1 MKNIIYSLLII
12 SFLTAVSCKD
22 ITGLQDQLDNLGQP
36 PEEIEIPD
44 GITDPDTGLIG
55 PGGGSSSGGGSTEGG
70 GSSSGGGSTEGGSS
84 SGGGDTITVSSDF
97 QSDKPMRRKI
107 LLQGVGDAYYRN
119 PVVVV
124 VGGHRV
130 FAFSEK
136 RYINSSAGKDT
147 GVDGKTKVDI
157 VYMVSG
163 NSGNDWN
170 ENESYVNPG
179 NKETSSIND
188 SHSGHVVFKYS
199 DEKIIIVASAGAGL
213 ARTDENPD
221 YKNPPSRVDYI
232 VGTVNGTSISWGSW
246 QEVKTT
252 DGITLLDKA
261 KKTSALYL
269 DHDYNGRNYSQIG
282 TQSAKGYTV
291 TSKDTYLIMPI
302 IFAHMGVNSDVYELM
317 GRYVIKGTFDG
328 NNTVTWIEVE
338 APVAYPGYGS
348 DFRGKVGMWKETQ
361 VIRFGTGD
369 TKFLVSPSSLWRHY
383 KLGIVTSLNTKPAN
397 TTITASE
404 GSIGYYNVGT
414 KWFGSWAYPI
424 INGWI
429 SGNNNPSRSSG
440 ILIVTKYKE
449 GVTYRELTMYLV
461 DDNIN
466 IKGKGFVVNAIGR
479 SASVD
484 MLADG
489 TIVTYAE
496 ESGDDYNYFNV
507 FTRYSQ
513 AFIAKQTGN

>member
-1 MKNIIYSLLII
+1 MKKIIYSLFII
-12 SFLTAVSCKD
+12 SFLTAISCKD
-22 ITGLQDQLDNLGQP
+22 ITGLQDQLDNLGKP

-44 GITDPDTGLIG
+44 GITDPDTGLINPDG
-55 PGGGSSSGGGSTEGG
+55 GDNTGGGGTEGGGSTGGGSSS
-70 GSSSGGGSTEGGSS
+70 
-84 SGGGDTITVSSDF
+84 GGDTITVSSDF
-97 QSDKPMRRKI
+97 QSDSPMRRKV
-107 LLQGVGDAYYRN
+107 LLQGIGDAYYRN
-119 PVVVV
+119 PVIVVV
-124 VGGHRV
+124 DGYKL

-163 NSGNDWN
+163 NSGNTWS
-170 ENESYVNPG
+170 EHESYVNP
-179 NKETSSIND
+179 NNNPTSDVAN

-199 DEKIIIVASAGAGL
+199 DKKIIIVASAGAGL

-232 VGTVNGTSISWGSW
+232 VGTVNGNSISWGSW
-246 QEVKTT
+246 QEVRTSE
-252 DGITLLDKA
+252 GSLLDKA
-261 KKTSALYL
+261 KATSALYL

-291 TSKDTYLIMPI
+291 TSEKTYLIMPI

-429 SGNNNPSRSSG
+429 SGNNNASRSSG
-440 ILIVTKYKE
+440 ILIVTKYKD
-449 GVTYRELTMYLV
+449 GVAYRDLTMYLV

-466 IKGKGFVVNAIGR
+466 IKGKGFVVNAVGR

-496 ESGDDYNYFNV
+496 EGGDDYNYFNV